1 MAGGPPLL
9 MIGAEGYLGFKK
21 QAVFGTPED
30 PITADVKNWVEFTA
44 IDLNYDAAWHAI
56 ETGAGT
62 RATERKAGRGM
73 SKTQGG
79 FTILLQ
85 PTAGAA
91 LLARFFG
98 QDTKVLSGDPHLI
111 TPTQPQLLTLQKI
124 MAAQALQ
131 YQDVLLDSLVL
142 QQAGA
147 EWTARY
153 TVLGGVGDTEI
164 ASSTPTMPADSLVF
178 QWGDTTLTSS
188 FGSIPQ
194 ADLSGITLTFNNN
207 VRQFPGAGS
216 YAPTKGYGG
225 KLAASGQC
233 TYLFDSAAA
242 ATALSNYIAGTE
254 ATMTVVLTKDVSH
267 KLTIAMPNSHMTA
280 SAPQQT
286 LDELVQVQVNWFVR
300 KAELITLT
308 LVNDDTA
315 AGGYG

>member
-1 MAGGPPLL
+1 MAGGPPVLR
-9 MIGAEGYLGFKK
+9 IGAEGYLGFKK
-21 QAVFGTPED
+21 QGAFGTPED

-79 FTILLQ
+79 FTTLLQ

-91 LLARFFG
+91 LLTRFFG
-98 QDTKVLSGDPHLI
+98 LDTYGTGTHVI

-124 MAAQALQ
+124 MADQALQ
-131 YQDVLLDSLVL
+131 YTDVLLDSLVL

-164 ASSTPTMPADSLVF
+164 ASSTPTMPTDALVF

-188 FGSIPQ
+188 FGSIAQ
-194 ADLSGITLTFNNN
+194 ADVSGITLTFNNN
-207 VRQFPGAGS
+207 VRQFTGAGS

-242 ATALSNYIAGTE
+242 ATALSNYILGTE
-254 ATMTVVLTKDVSH
+254 ATMTVVLTKDSTH
-267 KLTIAMPNSHMTA
+267 KITIAMPNSHMTA
-280 SAPQQT
+280 SMPQQT
-286 LDELVQVQVNWFVR
+286 LDELVQVQVSWFVR
-300 KAELITLT
+300 KAELVTLS
-308 LVNDDTA
+308 LLNDDLVS
-315 AGGYG
+315 YG

>member
-1 MAGGPPLL
+1 MAGGPPVLR
-9 MIGAEGYLGFKK
+9 IGAEGYLGWKK
-21 QAVFGTPED
+21 QGLFGTPED
-30 PITADVKNWVEFTA
+30 PITADAKNWAEFTA
-44 IDLNYDAAWHAI
+44 IDLNYDAGWHAI
-56 ETGAGT
+56 ETGAGQ

-85 PTAGAA
+85 PTAGAS

-98 QDTKVLSGDPHLI
+98 LDTYGTGTHVI

-124 MAAQALQ
+124 MADQALQ
-131 YQDVLLDSLVL
+131 YTDALLDTLVL

-147 EWTARY
+147 EWAAKY

-164 ASSTPTMPADSLVF
+164 ASSTPTMPTDSLVM

-188 FGSIPQ
+188 FGSLSQ
-194 ADLSGITLTFNNN
+194 ADVSGITLTFNNN

-225 KLAASGQC
+225 KFQASGQC

-242 ATALSNYIAGTE
+242 ATAMANYITGTE
-254 ATMTVVLTKDVSH
+254 ATMTVVLTKDSTH
-267 KLTIAMPNSHMTA
+267 KLTVAMPNSHITA
-280 SAPQQT
+280 SMPQQP
-286 LDELVQVQVNWFVR
+286 LDELVQVQVSWFVR
-300 KAELITLT
+300 KAELITLS
-308 LVNDDTA
+308 LLNDDL
-315 AGGYG
+315 AGYA